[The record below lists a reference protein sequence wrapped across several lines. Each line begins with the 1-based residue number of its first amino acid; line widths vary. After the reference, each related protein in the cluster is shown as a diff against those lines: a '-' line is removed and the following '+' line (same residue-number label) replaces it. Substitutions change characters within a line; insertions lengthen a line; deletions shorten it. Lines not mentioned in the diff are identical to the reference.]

1 MSSWRH
7 LIWLKT
13 VTILTQVGL
22 KICKFI
28 YYICNWIWTRCSHF
42 FSAHPHMLQVQ
53 TQSFKYLSFT
63 TSFLLGRTKYF
74 VTVKWNFLLSMFKC
88 FWRFLQSCN
97 WKETLHLQG
106 VFFNVRGRE
115 FGDVTCWCC
124 WLYIIFTFLWS
135 IVCEKFVQNI

>member
-1 MSSWRH
+1 MAQNSYY
-7 LIWLKT
+7 T
-13 VTILTQVGL
+13 DTGL

-28 YYICNWIWTRCSHF
+28 YCICNWIWTRCSHF

-74 VTVKWNFLLSMFKC
+74 VTVKWSFLLLMFKC

-97 WKETLHLQG
+97 WKEILHLHG
-106 VFFNVRGRE
+106 VFFNVRVGGCYMLMLLIIYNLHIPVKHCVRE
-115 FGDVTCWCC
+115 ICPEHINSGI
-124 WLYIIFTFLWS
+124 L
-135 IVCEKFVQNI
+135 